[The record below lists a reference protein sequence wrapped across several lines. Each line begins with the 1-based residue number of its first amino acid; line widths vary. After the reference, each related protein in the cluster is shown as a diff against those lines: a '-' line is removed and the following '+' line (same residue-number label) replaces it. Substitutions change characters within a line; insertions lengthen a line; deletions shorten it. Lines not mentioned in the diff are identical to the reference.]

1 MGEEEGDQARVLTS
15 LQNLAVVHHEEG
27 AYREALDTYS
37 QALAL
42 AESLEQTGRI
52 VQLSGNLGNLYR
64 YLGDLPAALGVIE
77 RGLSLAREEENH
89 YMTGLLLVLLGD
101 VYLAEENWERALAAL
116 TEAVEVTVSSES
128 ATEEVDARIGLTR
141 LHLEVRDYRAAA
153 EEAERALAAAKGGEL
168 RGHEAQALA
177 LLAAAHGES
186 IHGDGPLADRSMRD
200 ALARMEEVTSP
211 DVQWK
216 IWLDGMRHAQRRG
229 ETDHAHDRGR
239 QVRRLLQ
246 QLEDGVPAAYRQG
259 FGACRDRRRAW
270 AETLPGHGAE
280 VRGSS
285 GLGDET
291 WRRLLEINKRLTT
304 EHDVKRLLE
313 YIMDSAV
320 LLSGAERGFLLLV
333 RDDSGELDVRVARNL
348 DRENIQR
355 TKMKISHSI
364 ASRVIEGGEAVVT
377 LDAMEDERYREQLSV
392 HDLKL
397 RSVICLP
404 MIRGGEVLGA
414 IYLDNRFRASAFGE
428 GVLSTMEAFADQA
441 AIALANARLVASMAE
456 TQAELQTAHENV
468 ARLNASLESE
478 LEVRT
483 QALEDSHKVV
493 IRQREQLTGQHR
505 YERLI
510 GQADSL
516 KRIFHAMDR
525 LLDNTIPVLLE
536 GESGTGKEL
545 VARAIHFNGARASGP
560 FVAIN
565 CGAIP
570 HALLESE
577 LFGHVQGSFTGAT
590 RDKIGV
596 FEAADGG
603 TLLLDELGELPLDM
617 QTALLRVLQ
626 SGEYKRVGETIERT
640 VDVRVIAATNKTLL
654 DEVAAKRFREDL
666 YYRLAAVPLTLP
678 PLRERRGDVALLVD
692 HFLEVHHE
700 MGLSAVTA
708 IDKSALS
715 LLQAY
720 EWPGNVRQLE
730 MVLKSAC
737 LFADESVLT
746 AEDFSSFPDISG
758 EGGRSLKGARL
769 SGRSLADIERDAI
782 IQALHD
788 HGGNKKRS
796 AEQLGI
802 DRRTLYNKLKTYK
815 ITVERELRVR

>member
-1 MGEEEGDQARVLTS
+1 
-15 LQNLAVVHHEEG
+15 
-27 AYREALDTYS
+27 
-37 QALAL
+37 
-42 AESLEQTGRI
+42 
-52 VQLSGNLGNLYR
+52 
-64 YLGDLPAALGVIE
+64 
-77 RGLSLAREEENH
+77 
-89 YMTGLLLVLLGD
+89 
-101 VYLAEENWERALAAL
+101 
-116 TEAVEVTVSSES
+116 
-128 ATEEVDARIGLTR
+128 
-141 LHLEVRDYRAAA
+141 
-153 EEAERALAAAKGGEL
+153 
-168 RGHEAQALA
+168 
-177 LLAAAHGES
+177 
-186 IHGDGPLADRSMRD
+186 
-200 ALARMEEVTSP
+200 
-211 DVQWK
+211 
-216 IWLDGMRHAQRRG
+216 
-229 ETDHAHDRGR
+229 
-239 QVRRLLQ
+239 
-246 QLEDGVPAAYRQG
+246 
-259 FGACRDRRRAW
+259 
-270 AETLPGHGAE
+270 
-280 VRGSS
+280 
-285 GLGDET
+285 
-291 WRRLLEINKRLTT
+291 
-304 EHDVKRLLE
+304 
-313 YIMDSAV
+313 
-320 LLSGAERGFLLLV
+320 
-333 RDDSGELDVRVARNL
+333 
-348 DRENIQR
+348 
-355 TKMKISHSI
+355 MKISHSI

-428 GVLSTMEAFADQA
+428 SVLSTMEAFADQA

-525 LLDNTIPVLLE
+525 LLDNTIPVLVE

-570 HALLESE
+570 HSLLESE
-577 LFGHVQGSFTGAT
+577 LFGHAQGSFTGAT

-596 FEAADGG
+596 FEAAHGG

-626 SGEYKRVGETIERT
+626 SGEFKRVGETMERT

-654 DEVAAKRFREDL
+654 EEVAAKRFREDL

-678 PLRERRGDVALLVD
+678 PLRERRGDVALLVE
-692 HFLEVHHE
+692 HFLETHHE

-708 IDKSALS
+708 IDKGALS
-715 LLQAY
+715 LLQGY

-746 AEDFSSFPDISG
+746 AEDFSAFPDLTG

-802 DRRTLYNKLKTYK
+802 DRRTLYNKLKVYK